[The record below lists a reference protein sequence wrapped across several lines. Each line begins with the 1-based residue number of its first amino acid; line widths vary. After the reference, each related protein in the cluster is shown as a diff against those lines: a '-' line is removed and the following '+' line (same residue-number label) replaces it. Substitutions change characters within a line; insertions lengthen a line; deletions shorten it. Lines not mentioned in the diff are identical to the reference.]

1 MGRLLN
7 NGLRLPKH
15 QISVRLQVDHKQCEN
30 FPFVLQSVACETGK
44 SFQDRCFYC
53 NFSLCALPEISH
65 YGDRCDQLQH
75 AQPMRDRDVH
85 CKVITVAVHLIAT
98 VTQRIA

>member
-1 MGRLLN
+1 MREEKYVSSECNKMNVNFNIFLI
-7 NGLRLPKH
+7 RKHARFACSAPKYFH
-15 QISVRLQVDHKQCEN
+15 IQDH
-30 FPFVLQSVACETGK
+30 
-44 SFQDRCFYC
+44 CFYC

-65 YGDRCDQLQH
+65 YGNRCDQLRH
-75 AQPMRDRDVH
+75 TQPMRDRDVH